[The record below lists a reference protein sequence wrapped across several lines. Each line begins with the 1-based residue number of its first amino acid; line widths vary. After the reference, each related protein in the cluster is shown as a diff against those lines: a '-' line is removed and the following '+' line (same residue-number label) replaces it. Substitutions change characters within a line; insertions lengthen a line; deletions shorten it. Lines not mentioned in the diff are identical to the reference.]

1 MQTLQVSPLNR
12 LAPAEAPQAPNG
24 VLDTQKLDSVFLL
37 DFFYEGKAANQQIDI
52 TIAVNPDRFSPPIPW
67 GTRFMTSTAGK
78 EQVSL
83 NSRSLFGYQFK
94 SGSVVISYLATID
107 GPPQPSEP
115 LPLSI
120 VDTE

>member
-1 MQTLQVSPLNR
+1 MQTLQVSPLNL

-24 VLDTQKLDSVFLL
+24 VLDTQKLDGVFLL

-52 TIAVNPDRFSPPIPW
+52 TIAVKPDRFSPPIPW
-67 GTRFMTSTAGK
+67 GTRFTTSTAGK

-107 GPPQPSEP
+107 GPPQPSEA

-120 VDTE
+120 VDTA